1 MNAII
6 VSTSG
11 VGHGWGSDPWKWVSG
26 LTAAERA
33 AVRAGDIVLITD
45 CPRAGGSYGTTV
57 RQVVIAGGRFSH
69 RVPAAAILSAIGEP
83 DLRLS
88 A

>member
-33 AVRAGDIVLITD
+33 AVRAG
-45 CPRAGGSYGTTV
+45 
-57 RQVVIAGGRFSH
+57 GRFSH

>member
-6 VSTSG
+6 VSRSG
-11 VGHGWGSDPWKWVSG
+11 VGHGWGSDWWKWVSG
-26 LTAAERA
+26 LTDAERA

-45 CPRAGGSYGTTV
+45 CPEAGGSYGTTV
-57 RQVVIAGGRFSH
+57 RQVVFVAGRYIH
-69 RVPAAAILSAIGEP
+69 RIPARATLIAIGEQ